1 MTRRHIWTL
10 IPVAIFILLAALFF
24 KGLFGNPSELPSVL
38 IGKGVPAF
46 NLPAIANG
54 DRPGLA
60 DTDLKKGGVSI
71 VNIWA
76 SWCAPCRQEHP
87 VLLELAKR
95 TDITLVG
102 INNKDEAE
110 NARHF
115 LGAMGN
121 PFAAIGADTDG
132 RVTIDFGGY
141 GVPETFIIDGT
152 GHIRFKHVG
161 PIAPN
166 ELTGSFAAEIEKAKQ
181 PL

>member
-1 MTRRHIWTL
+1 MNRRLWTL
-10 IPVAIFILLAALFF
+10 LPVIAFVALALLFF
-24 KGLFGNPSELPSVL
+24 KGLSGDPSALPSVL
-38 IGKGVPAF
+38 IGKEAPAF
-46 NLPAIANG
+46 TLPAIAGG
-54 DRPGLA
+54 DTPGLSDA
-60 DTDLKKGGVSI
+60 DLRKGGVTV

-95 TDITLVG
+95 SDITLVG

-121 PFAAIGADTDG
+121 PFAAIGADTEG
-132 RVTIDFGGY
+132 RATIDFGGY
-141 GVPETFIIDGT
+141 GVPETFVIDGS

-161 PIAPN
+161 PLTPD
-166 ELTGSFAAEIEKAKQ
+166 ELTGGFAAEIEKAKK